1 LVDNEYI
8 YLKKIL
14 FSLFDIYL
22 DGAVLHLIIT
32 LDPIIFAANIA
43 KTLLWNE
50 INKLFLLDRY
60 FNNTKKQ
67 KKYFKYLLSVFIF
80 IFGIATLILLLKEYN
95 LFFTLSSLVF
105 SKVMKVT

>member
-1 LVDNEYI
+1 MY
-8 YLKKIL
+8 
-14 FSLFDIYL
+14 F
-22 DGAVLHLIIT
+22 DGAVLHLIII
-32 LDPIIFAANIA
+32 LDLMIFAANIA

-50 INKLFLLDRY
+50 INKLLLLYKY

-80 IFGIATLILLLKEYN
+80 IFGVATLILLLKEYN